1 MTEVD
6 TSIYQTPPVK
16 SGVDQLND
24 MVGMQ
29 TNMQNL
35 QQKKLD
41 MAVGQQNYISNI
53 LSSLYGKPD
62 LSANDIIQ
70 EGSKAVQMGIIPQ
83 QQLGTML
90 QNLPQDPQALRQYV
104 GSLALR
110 TASAAEKLQ
119 AHAGQFMLTDTGS
132 GITGFNRNPMTG
144 EVNPAQGDS
153 AYMRKTPTINEA
165 QARVEGAPDVQ
176 GRPTMRP
183 AIGAAIEAG
192 TMNPDGTVNVPPP
205 PGYGSNR
212 LVAPPVATQPP
223 NRLNVTLPAPT
234 RPLPPQI
241 NPNISIQRDPGPQAP
256 APTRPYGDLSN
267 TVSASQPI
275 AMPQG
280 SNTVA
285 EGSAGQ
291 FVALQKAAEGARD
304 RKALM
309 QDMEKHLGGFTAGIV
324 GDKLAPLGNAAN
336 GIANAFGKP
345 DVFAGV
351 ASKEQF
357 DKLSATLQQQR
368 AALGVSSDAGLSNA
382 GASTPNSRYTTAGL
396 EGMLANLKGNE
407 DAIQIKN
414 QEASKWL
421 ATHGPNSYGQFQQQF
436 NQTFEPRVFQLPY
449 MKPEAAKKMLSS
461 LSPAEAAKVDQAY
474 KTAVANGWIKRIGG
488 N

>member
-83 QQLGTML
+83 QQFGTML

-119 AHAGQFMLTDTGS
+119 AHAGQFMQNDVGS
-132 GITGFNRNPMTG
+132 GIAGVVRNPMTG
-144 EVNPAQGDS
+144 EVNPAQGGS
-153 AYMRKTPTINEA
+153 AYLPKGPTVGDA
-165 QARVEGAPDVQ
+165 QARVEGVPDAQ
-176 GRPTMRP
+176 GRPTQRP

-192 TMNPDGTVNVPPP
+192 TLNPNGTVNAPPP

-212 LVAPPVATQPP
+212 LVAP
-223 NRLNVTLPAPT
+223 
-234 RPLPPQI
+234 
-241 NPNISIQRDPGPQAP
+241 
-256 APTRPYGDLSN
+256 YGDLSN
-267 TVSASQPI
+267 TVFASQPV

-309 QDMEKHLGGFTAGIV
+309 QDMEKHLGSFTPGIV
-324 GDKLAPLGNAAN
+324 GDKLAPFGNAAN
-336 GIANAFGKP
+336 GIANAFGKS

-449 MKPEAAKKMLSS
+449 MKRDAAKKMLSS

-474 KTAVANGWIKRIGG
+474 QTAVANGWIKSIGG